1 MFIKSIK
8 FRNLRVLRETEL
20 PLGRFTLL
28 IGPNGSGKTTALHAL
43 TCFGD
48 NRVERSDRISVGLPG
63 EPSTWESRIE
73 LKWTGNPSG
82 VSVDDMTTIWRH
94 RHDAGSAL
102 EHHHKHGR
110 NSGEIVPHLTRWM
123 HRIRLYSFD
132 ASRIA
137 EAVPLRP
144 AAEMDS
150 SGHMM
155 AVVLDRMRDEHPERF
170 ERINEA
176 VRNWLPEFDRI
187 LFETP
192 SEGQRRVALRT
203 RKGGHKIGA
212 PDLSQGTLIAL
223 ALLTLAYLPKPPS
236 LVLLEEPDRGLHPR
250 LLRDVKDALYRLSFP
265 KESGEDRVPV
275 QVVATTHS
283 PYFLDL
289 FRDHP
294 EQIVVAEKKGNEATF
309 SRLVDRD
316 DLDGLLEESPLGD
329 LWYSGVLGGVPS
341 DA

>member
-8 FRNLRVLRETEL
+8 FQNVKVLRNTVL

-28 IGPNGSGKTTALHAL
+28 IGPNGSGKTTAL
-43 TCFGD
+43 
-48 NRVERSDRISVGLPG
+48 RSLASFSQGTWPWPGGVSVGLEG
-63 EPSTWESRIE
+63 EPRTWQASMELTWSGKFDEESLEGI
-73 LKWTGNPSG
+73 TS
-82 VSVDDMTTIWRH
+82 SVHSRK
-94 RHDAGSAL
+94 GL
-102 EHHHKHGR
+102 EHSRPGGMRGKVLR
-110 NSGEIVPHLTRWM
+110 SMQEWLP
-123 HRIRLYSFD
+123 RIRFYSFD
-132 ASRIA
+132 AARIEMTSILQDKVELA
-137 EAVPLRP
+137 E
-144 AAEMDS
+144 
-150 SGHMM
+150 SGERL
-155 AVVLDRMRDEHPERF
+155 AVVLDRLRDNYPERF
-170 ERINEA
+170 KRINEA
-176 VRNWLPEFDRI
+176 IANWLPEFDSI
-187 LFETP
+187 LFDVP
-192 SEGQRRVALRT
+192 GEGGRCVALRT
-203 RKGGHKIGA
+203 RKGGHKIA
-212 PDLSQGTLIAL
+212 AKDLSQGTLIAL
-223 ALLTLAYLPKPPS
+223 ALLTLAYLPEPPS

-265 KESGEDRVPV
+265 EESGEDREPV

-316 DLDGLLEESPLGD
+316 DLDGLLDESPLGD